1 MLLKSST
8 FAHLMNLFELT
19 NYIFTGKCVKWI
31 CARLYSYSIIILFF
45 LS

>member
-19 NYIFTGKCVKWI
+19 NYISLQENV
-31 CARLYSYSIIILFF
+31 LYEYLQDYILTVLLFFF